1 MYKACEDYFAS
12 QWTTLYVSNGVMV
25 AIIGINYILKQLI
38 IMLITWIGYDTHS
51 ELMTTITNGVFV
63 GLFFNTGIL
72 LTLTNANLNSVSS
85 WLGLIFK
92 SNYYDYTP
100 QWYAVIGATLIS
112 TMRLNAFMP
121 PVYEL
126 ITNAQIWL
134 F

>member
-1 MYKACEDYFAS
+1 MYRPCEDFFAS
-12 QWTTLYVSNGVMV
+12 QWTTLCVSNGVMV

-85 WLGLIFK
+85 WLGIIFS

-100 QWYAVIGATLIS
+100 QWYAVIGSTLIS

-126 ITNAQIWL
+126 ITNA
-134 F
+134 